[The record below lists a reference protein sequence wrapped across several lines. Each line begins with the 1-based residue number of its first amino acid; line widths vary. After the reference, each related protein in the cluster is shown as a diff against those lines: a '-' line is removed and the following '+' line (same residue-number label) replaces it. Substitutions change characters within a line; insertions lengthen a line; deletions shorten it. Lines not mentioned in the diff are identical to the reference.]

1 MEEERVREKQD
12 KIKKGELK
20 RSMAWEG

>member
-1 MEEERVREKQD
+1 MEEGVREKRD